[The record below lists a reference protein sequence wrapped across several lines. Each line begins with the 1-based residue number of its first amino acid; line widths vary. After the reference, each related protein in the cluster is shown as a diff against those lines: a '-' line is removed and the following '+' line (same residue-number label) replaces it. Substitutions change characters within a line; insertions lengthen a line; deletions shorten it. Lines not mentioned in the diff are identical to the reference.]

1 MEWLRGFN
9 LGHGAATCSGVP
21 RQNQIPFTPLT
32 QSVAT
37 QLFLEIKRYFRHD
50 SVELYKKAEAQR
62 NKGVI
67 SGSSIVDINENHST
81 IENFARLNGVTK
93 GGRTMLPH
101 NPPRYELITI
111 SESSL
116 LQQLLHNQTLR
127 RYIAGKAILGPD
139 DPITSFTYYVGTY
152 MTPGV
157 LVTMLIS
164 NIGRDAPKGR
174 SQKIQ
179 GQHVYDEHPRHENTS
194 ASDFN

>member
-1 MEWLRGFN
+1 MFLHRLRGFN

-101 NPPRYELITI
+101 NPPRSAHSAMWLLEPMSTI
-111 SESSL
+111 LPRSA
-116 LQQLLHNQTLR
+116 HPVKTLSGKWR
-127 RYIAGKAILGPD
+127 FVAYIAYIFL
-139 DPITSFTYYVGTY
+139 
-152 MTPGV
+152 
-157 LVTMLIS
+157 
-164 NIGRDAPKGR
+164 
-174 SQKIQ
+174 
-179 GQHVYDEHPRHENTS
+179 PRCNGG
-194 ASDFN
+194 A